1 MADKEKK
8 AEKKEK
14 DASKLFLVCFVVGL
28 IVLVV
33 GFVVWLISS
42 KTISLDS
49 IAWGEEDD
57 LPPGHT
63 TELVNYDTTANQSTL
78 YGVLFQDSV
87 LFDCSQKQSTTI
99 KERYGENAITEYT
112 LVDMNGDGTKD
123 LILHLV
129 SDEAEEGISY
139 VLLSTSQGVWGLEF
153 VGRAMETIYVNGIFQ
168 GTQNPEETGYYRILT
183 DEASITN
190 KEIAYDRGWDF
201 RIADE
206 DQDGLKEVS
215 RVEFI
220 TYINETCGTMIQNF
234 RPYTEENLKNDLE
247 NPDAFDLAVELELG
261 PDYWSALI
269 CELPQYNDDM
279 GLSYEEFVGADEA
292 FYSDD
297 ARWKEELES
306 VFLCTDLEQ
315 VQAIGATESIYDAE
329 YAALEDGKV
338 FMLGATMEN
347 QEEFVSSFIVD
358 AKNKVEPAVFAVPG
372 KKQGEPE
379 RDALV
384 WSCGD
389 TYLIIF
395 SPADSRETPFMDR
408 QALAVCYVMK
418 DHCGVTRYPIAVLPE
433 MSAELE

>member
-8 AEKKEK
+8 VEKKEK
-14 DASKLFLVCFVVGL
+14 DASKLLLVCFVIGL

-33 GFVVWLISS
+33 GFVFWLISS
-42 KTISLDS
+42 ETISLGS

-63 TELVNYDTTANQSTL
+63 TELVNYDTTANKSSL
-78 YGVLFQDSV
+78 YSVMFEDSV
-87 LFDCSQKQSTTI
+87 LFDCSQKKSTTI
-99 KERYGENAITEYT
+99 KERYGESEITEYT

-123 LILHLV
+123 LILHLE
-129 SDEAEEGISY
+129 SDESEDRINY
-139 VLLSTSQGVWGLEF
+139 VLLATKQGVWGLEF
-153 VGRAMETIYVNGIFQ
+153 IGSAMEIIYVNGIYQ
-168 GTQNPEETGYYRILT
+168 GTQNAEETGYYRILT
-183 DEASITN
+183 DESTITN

-201 RIADE
+201 QILDE
-206 DQDGLKEVS
+206 AQDGLKAVS

-220 TYINETCGTMIQNF
+220 TYINEVCGTMIQSF
-234 RPYTEENLKNDLE
+234 RPYNEENLKEDLE
-247 NPDAFDLAVELELG
+247 NPEAYDFAVELELG

-279 GLSYEEFVGADEA
+279 GLSYEEFVGVDEE

-347 QEEFVSSFIVD
+347 QEEFVGNFIVD
-358 AKNKVEPAVFAVPG
+358 AKNEVEPAIFSVPG
-372 KKQGEPE
+372 KNQGELE

-389 TYLIIF
+389 TYLVIF
-395 SPADSRETPFMDR
+395 SPAESRETPFMDR

-418 DHCGVTRYPIAVLPE
+418 EHCGVTRYPIAVLPE